1 VGRSAA
7 PLILGCYVLLADPL
21 PTLWDPEA
29 LFAHLALW
37 AGIPAI
43 GVAIV
48 AYGCVKSWLSFG
60 AAAVRAARSV
70 PEKYYVVQ
78 GNVRVRTTVQQRAMV
93 RLVFYSVFTVVFSY
107 MLAEI
112 IYVVVQMADMDPTT
126 PFSVTYM
133 RTTAVAVTPWP
144 GPVASMV
151 VLEVTGI
158 GLLWVTLIAEL
169 RRLQKL
175 VTLLGGLARA
185 IAWTGTVVL
194 GLFALGGLAS
204 PLSIFK
210 SAEGPSGAVP
220 MSFVVT
226 SAVTAVL
233 CLGLALS
240 LTRVWEASEMTFKVR
255 P

>member
-1 VGRSAA
+1 
-7 PLILGCYVLLADPL
+7 
-21 PTLWDPEA
+21 
-29 LFAHLALW
+29 
-37 AGIPAI
+37 
-43 GVAIV
+43 
-48 AYGCVKSWLSFG
+48 
-60 AAAVRAARSV
+60 
-70 PEKYYVVQ
+70 
-78 GNVRVRTTVQQRAMV
+78 
-93 RLVFYSVFTVVFSY
+93 
-107 MLAEI
+107 
-112 IYVVVQMADMDPTT
+112 
-126 PFSVTYM
+126 
-133 RTTAVAVTPWP
+133 
-144 GPVASMV
+144 
-151 VLEVTGI
+151 
-158 GLLWVTLIAEL
+158 LIAEL